1 MQIVTPDKDTH
12 RLCRFSNY
20 VHVTGFM
27 VCRDNEGK
35 TGFTRLHPKG
45 HLHTRAAIA
54 NVLRHAAAA
63 RHIPSDHAIFIEKAR
78 QLRKRG
84 TWL

>member
-1 MQIVTPDKDTH
+1 MEISKPNKETH
-12 RLCRFSNY
+12 HDCRFSRY
-20 VHVTGFM
+20 VHVTGFL
-27 VCRDNEGK
+27 VSRDDDGCL
-35 TGFTRLHPKG
+35 GFTRLHEKG
-45 HLHTRAAIA
+45 HVHTRAAIA

-63 RHIPSDHAIFIEKAR
+63 RHIQSDHSIYMDRVR